1 MNYELK
7 FDKKST
13 DSTTDFYL
21 PPIKI
26 APCILKVNTES
37 QQIDVLLIIL

>member
-7 FDKKST
+7 FDKEST

-26 APCILKVNTES
+26 APSILKVNTES
-37 QQIDVLLIIL
+37 QQIDVLLIIF